1 MTKNKLSD
9 LNDHLF
15 SVIERLD
22 DESLTGDALT
32 QEIARGRAITG
43 AATAII
49 QSGELALRAVKHA
62 DEYRTDGRTTEVP
75 KMLLCEGGDKS

>member
-1 MTKNKLSD
+1 MKNKLTD
-9 LNDHLF
+9 LNNHLF
-15 SVIERLD
+15 AVIERLN
-22 DESLTGDALT
+22 DEELTGDALV

-62 DEYRTDGRTTEVP
+62 DEYRVDGHVTEVP
-75 KMLLCEGGDKS
+75 QMLLCEGGDNV